1 MKALAR
7 RALRAATC
15 ASLVLAAMI
24 PAKAQQRDADADAE
38 PVLVDPRVAQ
48 TPQAGSGRVGQ
59 RQTREQAAREAGTE
73 PLARIDNRIGNRI
86 DSRLRNRIDRDFEAN
101 ANAASAFLIAD
112 DEARSLDRAR
122 EP

>member
-86 DSRLRNRIDRDFEAN
+86 DSRLRNRIDRDFEAD
-101 ANAASAFLIAD
+101 ANAGESLRSATEEIQ
-112 DEARSLDRAR
+112 SSPRAR
-122 EP
+122 Q